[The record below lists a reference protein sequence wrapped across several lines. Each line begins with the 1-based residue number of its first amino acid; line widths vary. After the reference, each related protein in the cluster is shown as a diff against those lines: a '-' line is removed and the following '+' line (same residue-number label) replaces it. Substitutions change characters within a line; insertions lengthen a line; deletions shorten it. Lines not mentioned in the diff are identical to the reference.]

1 LSSPDLSKIDFLSG
15 SLGYA
20 IKRAQVRS
28 YEMLFEIYADKQLT
42 PARMT
47 ALCLIGKQPGMS
59 QSALAEILQINRAS
73 VIKIVNYLVQAG
85 YVICLENPA
94 DKRSHALEVTEEG
107 YRKLCTLVERTQIFE
122 SKIARSLTKRE
133 RDTLLRLLEKVAEQP

>member
-1 LSSPDLSKIDFLSG
+1 MPSPDLSKIDFLSD
-15 SLGYA
+15 SLAYA

-28 YEMLFEIYADKQLT
+28 YEMLFEIYADEQLT

-59 QSALAEILQINRAS
+59 QSALAEILRINRAS

-85 YVICLENPA
+85 YVVCLESPE
-94 DKRSHALEVTEEG
+94 DKRSHALEVTEAG
-107 YRKLCTLVERTQIFE
+107 YQKLCTLVELTRIFE
-122 SKIARSLTKRE
+122 SKITKSLTRRE
-133 RDTLLRLLEKVAEQP
+133 RDTFLRLLEKVAQ

>member
-1 LSSPDLSKIDFLSG
+1 LLPPDLSKIDFLSG

-47 ALCLIGKQPGMS
+47 ALCLIGRQPGMS

-85 YVICLENPA
+85 YVICQA

-107 YRKLCTLVERTQIFE
+107 YRKLCALVERTQTFE
-122 SKIARSLTKRE
+122 SRIARSMTKRE
-133 RDTLLRLLEKVAEQP
+133 RDTLLRLLEKVAT